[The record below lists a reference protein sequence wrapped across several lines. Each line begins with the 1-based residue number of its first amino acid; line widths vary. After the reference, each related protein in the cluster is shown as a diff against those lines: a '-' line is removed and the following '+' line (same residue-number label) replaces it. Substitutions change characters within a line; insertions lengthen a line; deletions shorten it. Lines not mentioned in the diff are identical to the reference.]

1 MRFKV
6 VHRIE
11 NDLPLVLLL
20 DQQTGTEVSFIPSIG
35 AQLHAFK
42 MQTSG
47 GAFNI
52 IDHYNNLEDLNNNN
66 KRSHKSS
73 KLSPFV
79 CRIKDGKYHHDGR
92 EFEFINKFQDGS
104 AIHGLLFDSPFE
116 VTKEAATE
124 SFASVTMQYHY
135 KQDDKGYPFDYNCLI
150 KYQLRHDSLLWVETV
165 VVNTGTQTLP
175 IADGWHPYFTLEGKA
190 DDWELYFAADQ
201 MVEFNDKLIPTG
213 NLLPNRHFTKPETI
227 GDTFLD
233 NCFLLNAFDSR
244 PSCTLSNPG
253 NGLQLLLFPEKHYPY
268 LQIYTPPHRNSIAI
282 ENLSAAPDCFNNG
295 IGLTLLEPGH
305 SQTFLLGYQVLVSS
319 LHHRPAYNT

>member
-6 VHRIE
+6 IHRIE

-20 DQQTGTEVSFIPSIG
+20 DQQTGTEVSFIPSVG
-35 AQLHAFK
+35 AQLHSFIL
-42 MQTSG
+42 QTPG

-52 IDHYNNLEDLNNNN
+52 IDHYDSLEDLNNNN
-66 KRSHKSS
+66 TRSHKSS

-79 CRIKDGKYHHDGR
+79 CRIQDGKYRHAGR
-92 EFEFINKFQDGS
+92 EFEFVNKFQDGS
-104 AIHGLLFDSPFE
+104 AIHGLLFDRPFE
-116 VTKEAATE
+116 VTNEIATE

-135 KQDDKGYPFDYNCLI
+135 KKNDKAYPFDYNCLI
-150 KYQLRHDSLLWVETV
+150 NYQLKQDSLLLIETA

-175 IADGWHPYFTLEGKA
+175 IADGWHPYFTLEGKT
-190 DDWELYFAADQ
+190 DEWELYFTADLL
-201 MVEFNDKLIPTG
+201 VEFNEKLIPTG
-213 NLLPNRHFTKPETI
+213 KLLPNRHFNTPEKI

-233 NCFLLNAFDSR
+233 NCFLLNKFDSK

-295 IGLTLLEPGH
+295 IGLVSLPPGH
-305 SQTFLLGYQVLVSS
+305 SQTFLLGYQVLTSGF
-319 LHHRPAYNT
+319 HHRPTYNV